1 MTNSTRTNKTTRA
14 PRRKSTAGSARK
26 GRRSSRK
33 TGSVWRKLLKYLL
46 LAGVLIGTLWVV
58 WVDYQVR
65 RDFKAL
71 QWALPAR
78 IYARPVD
85 LYEGAHLAAAELQDY
100 LQRLG
105 YRETPRVSGPGEFN
119 ISGQQLRVHTRGF
132 EFWDGMEPSA
142 SLQIGFSG
150 RRVTALRDAQDG
162 IIPLARLE
170 PVEIAQIN
178 PETGEDRLP
187 VTLDE
192 IPPELL
198 QAVIAVEDRRFYNHY
213 GVDVRGIAR
222 ALWTNVR
229 AGEVVQG
236 GSTLTQQL
244 VKNLYLTRDQT
255 LRRKIEEAVMAVLL
269 EIHFS
274 KDEILVGYMN
284 EVHLGQQGN
293 RAIHGFALAAQFYFG
308 RPLAELSL
316 AELAT
321 LAGLSRGASY
331 YNPLRYP
338 ERATERRN
346 VVLARMHDQQFI
358 SDEQREQ
365 AQAATLQVR
374 AQPTARASYPAF
386 MDLVYA
392 DLAQDYDAAALST
405 TGLRI
410 FTTLDVTM
418 QNAMEAVLETSL
430 SDVERRAQLVVP
442 EGKERLE
449 AAAVITN
456 ASTGEIRAVAGSR
469 QRGYTSF
476 NRALRAQRQIGSLVK
491 PAVFLAALESGQFHL
506 ASVLFDRPVK
516 IPTGNGDIWE
526 PRNFEDRMYGDVY
539 LYDALERSM
548 NLATVDLGM
557 QTGLE
562 RVADVLGRLGFDRTV
577 QQYPSLLLGAISMS
591 PLEVAQLYQTLASNG
606 FRSELR
612 AVEAVT
618 TSDGEPL
625 LRYGMTT
632 AQAIDPTSVYLL
644 EYAMQG
650 TFERGT
656 ARAMKDSLASHLPLA
671 GKTGTTNDL
680 RDSWFAGYGDDLV
693 GVVWLGHDDNR
704 ETGLTGASGA
714 LRVWTDIM
722 RALDIQPRQSVA
734 PPTIESHRV
743 ALQAVRNEAARD
755 CSQTHTLPFASSQ
768 RPSAAVSCET
778 GASLFERV
786 IDRFNNRR

>member
-1 MTNSTRTNKTTRA
+1 MTNSSSTKKTARA
-14 PRRKSTAGSARK
+14 PRRKSTPRSPRSASRRK
-26 GRRSSRK
+26 PGRS
-33 TGSVWRKLLKYLL
+33 WRKISLYVL
-46 LAGVLIGTLWVV
+46 LAGVLTGTFWVV
-58 WVDYQVR
+58 WVDYQIR

-85 LYEGAHLAAAELQDY
+85 LYAGAHLAAAELHDY

-105 YRETPRVSGPGEFN
+105 YRETSRVSGPGEFN
-119 ISGQQLRVHTRGF
+119 VSGQQLRVHTRGF
-132 EFWDGMEPSA
+132 EFWDGVEPGV

-150 RRVTALRDAQDG
+150 RRVSTLSNSQG
-162 IIPLARLE
+162 NSVPLARLE

-192 IPPELL
+192 IPVELL
-198 QAVIAVEDRRFYNHY
+198 QAVVAVEDRRFYEHH
-213 GVDVRGIAR
+213 GVDVRGILR
-222 ALWTNVR
+222 ALWTNLR
-229 AGEVVQG
+229 QGEIAQG

-255 LRRKIEEAVMAVLL
+255 LRRKAEEAVMALLL

-274 KDEILVGYMN
+274 KDEILAGYMN

-293 RAIHGFALAAQFYFG
+293 RAIHGFALAARYYFG
-308 RPLAELSL
+308 RPLEELSL
-316 AELAT
+316 DELAT

-346 VVLARMHDQQFI
+346 VVLTRMHDQGFI
-358 SDEQREQ
+358 SAQQWDEART
-365 AQAATLQVR
+365 ATLEVR
-374 AQPTARASYPAF
+374 TQPAGRTGYPAF

-392 DLAQDYDAAALST
+392 DLARDYDATALST

-418 QNAMEAVLETSL
+418 QNAMEAALETSL
-430 SDVERRAQLVVP
+430 ADVEQRAQLEVA
-442 EGKERLE
+442 EGDERLE
-449 AAAVITN
+449 AAAVITDAN
-456 ASTGEIRAVAGSR
+456 TGEIRAVAGSR

-476 NRALRAQRQIGSLVK
+476 NRALNARRQIGSLVK
-491 PAVFLAALESGQFHL
+491 PAVYLAALESKQFSL
-506 ASVLFDRPVK
+506 ASVLSDKPVE

-526 PRNFEDRMYGDVY
+526 PRNFENKMYGDVY

-562 RVADVLGRLGFDRTV
+562 RVADVLGRLGHDRPV

-591 PLEVAQLYQTLASNG
+591 PIEVAQLYQTLASNG
-606 FRSELR
+606 FRSPLR

-618 TSDGEPL
+618 TAQGEPL
-625 LRYGMTT
+625 VRYGMET
-632 AQAIDPTSVYLL
+632 AQTVDPTAVYLL
-644 EYAMQG
+644 EYALQG
-650 TFERGT
+650 SFERGT
-656 ARAMKDSLASHLPLA
+656 ARAMKDPLASHLPLA

-704 ETGLTGASGA
+704 DTGLTGSSGA
-714 LRVWTDIM
+714 LRVWAGIM
-722 RALDIQPRQSVA
+722 RTLDIQPRQNVA
-734 PPTIESHRV
+734 PPAVEWRSV
-743 ALQAVRNEAARD
+743 SQQAVRD
-755 CSQTHTLPFASSQ
+755 CSLTQTLPFDPDQ
-768 RPSAAVSCET
+768 PPTAAVSCET
-778 GASLFERV
+778 GGSLFERV
-786 IDRFNNRR
+786 IDRFRNGRQ